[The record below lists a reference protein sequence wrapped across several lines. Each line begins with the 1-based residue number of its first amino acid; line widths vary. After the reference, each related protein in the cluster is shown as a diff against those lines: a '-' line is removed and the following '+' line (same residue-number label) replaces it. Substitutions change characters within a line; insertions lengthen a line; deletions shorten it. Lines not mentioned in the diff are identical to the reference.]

1 MKIQTTEDLWNF
13 TEALCTANND
23 KLIEINYS
31 ETMKPF
37 YAPPGI
43 PTFVSP
49 EIFV

>member
-31 ETMKPF
+31 DTMKP